1 MVAKSMMV
9 PVLLPEFLGGRIV
22 LVPRPL
28 ARTAMKFEAISHSLF
43 KRLGRIRFFKR
54 LLGTRTQRRGEDDFR
69 SPDAGKP
76 SPLMPGPVHHL
87 VAAGGIPP
95 SDKTYLFP
103 AD

>member
-1 MVAKSMMV
+1 MMI
-9 PVLLPEFLGGRIV
+9 PVLLPEFLGGRSV
-22 LVPRPL
+22 LVPQRL
-28 ARTAMKFEAISHSLF
+28 ARVAMKFEALSHSLLRKLSRVGF
-43 KRLGRIRFFKR
+43 LKRLRGIRS
-54 LLGTRTQRRGEDDFR
+54 RRHDEDDPR

-87 VAAGGIPP
+87 VAARGIPP

>member
-1 MVAKSMMV
+1 MMI

-22 LVPRPL
+22 LVPQRL
-28 ARTAMKFEAISHSLF
+28 ARVAMKFEALSHSLLKKLSRVRF
-43 KRLGRIRFFKR
+43 LKRLRGIRS
-54 LLGTRTQRRGEDDFR
+54 RRRDEDDPR

-76 SPLMPGPVHHL
+76 SPLMPSPVHHL
-87 VAAGGIPP
+87 VAARGIPP